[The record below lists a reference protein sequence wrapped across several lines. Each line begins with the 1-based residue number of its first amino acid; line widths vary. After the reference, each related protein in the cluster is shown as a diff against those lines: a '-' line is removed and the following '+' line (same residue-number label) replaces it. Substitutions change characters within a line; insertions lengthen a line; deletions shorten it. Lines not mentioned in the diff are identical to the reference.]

1 MSKPTKSLPTD
12 IDRGQE
18 KAESDFLSKWAE
30 KKRNDLRRRASIKEP
45 VYMPDANRHKQ
56 FIDQL
61 RFNIDEIQTRCGALD
76 MYLNDNL
83 NKNIVTS
90 IRTITR
96 RMEREM
102 EEFFLDE
109 DLKMPF
115 EEMAYCNPTEKGVT

>member
-1 MSKPTKSLPTD
+1 MSKQTKLLPTD

-61 RFNIDEIQTRCGALD
+61 RCNIDEIQTRCGALD

-83 NKNIVTS
+83 NKKSTTETFSEIKQLQNKMEAIESNTKKLHQKIDNI
-90 IRTITR
+90 
-96 RMEREM
+96 
-102 EEFFLDE
+102 
-109 DLKMPF
+109 LKRL
-115 EEMAYCNPTEKGVT
+115 N